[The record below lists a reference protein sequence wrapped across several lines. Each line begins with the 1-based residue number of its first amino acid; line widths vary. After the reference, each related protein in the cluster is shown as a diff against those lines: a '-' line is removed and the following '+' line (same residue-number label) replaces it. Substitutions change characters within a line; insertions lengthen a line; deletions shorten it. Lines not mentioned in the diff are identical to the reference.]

1 MSRMLSDRLRSRG
14 AAPSVQLPESV
25 MPKRNSPNDLK
36 SLDDLSRLDEI
47 IVDKRNEQRADA
59 KKNRRNRHYGRQ
71 FIRNAIG
78 RSFPDDTAD
87 DADG

>member
-1 MSRMLSDRLRSRG
+1 
-14 AAPSVQLPESV
+14 
-25 MPKRNSPNDLK
+25 MPKRNSPNDLQT
-36 SLDDLSRLDEI
+36 LDDLNRLDEI

-78 RSFPDDTAD
+78 RGLAD
-87 DADG
+87 DAGDATDE

>member
-1 MSRMLSDRLRSRG
+1 
-14 AAPSVQLPESV
+14 

-36 SLDDLSRLDEI
+36 TLDDLSRLDEI
-47 IVDKRNEQRADA
+47 IVDNRNEQRADA

-78 RSFPDDTAD
+78 RALPDDVG
-87 DADG
+87 DGGED

>member
-1 MSRMLSDRLRSRG
+1 
-14 AAPSVQLPESV
+14 

-78 RSFPDDTAD
+78 RGLPDGSAD
-87 DADG
+87 SPDEG